1 MNWRLPEYVPIRG
14 THRGFRIHRARL
26 REIVAACLEAE
37 KAPPGAVLGV
47 LLCGDRQMR
56 RLNREFRGKDRTTD
70 VLSFSD
76 TDSDSDSVDAAPP
89 IPDGEPP
96 MLGEIAISLPQCARQ
111 ADEQGVPYGR
121 ELLRLVVHGVLHVL
135 GYDHI
140 EAADRARMEPR
151 ERDLR
156 LRCRRRGFEV
166 ELMERRES

>member
-1 MNWRLPEYVPIRG
+1 MNPRLPDCVPIRL
-14 THRGFRIHRARL
+14 TQRDFRIHRVRL

-37 KAPPGAVLGV
+37 EAPSGAVLGI

-76 TDSDSDSVDAAPP
+76 LDSVDEAPP

-96 MLGEIAISLPQCARQ
+96 MLGEIAVSLPQCARQ
-111 ADEQGVPYGR
+111 AEEQGVPYGR

-140 EAADRARMEPR
+140 EAGDRALMEPR